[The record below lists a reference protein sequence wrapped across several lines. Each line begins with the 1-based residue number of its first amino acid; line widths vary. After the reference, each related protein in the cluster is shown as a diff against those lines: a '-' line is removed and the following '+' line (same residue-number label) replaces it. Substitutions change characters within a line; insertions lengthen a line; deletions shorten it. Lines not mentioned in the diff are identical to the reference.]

1 MHRLRPIGSIAAVLF
16 VVASA
21 LSAAQS
27 SAPAAIDAATID
39 RWMTELSNWGRW
51 GKDDQRGTV
60 NLITD
65 ATRKAAVALVR
76 DGVSVSLSRDAD
88 PVKAVDNGNPI
99 ALSMV
104 ATAQDPDPFAME
116 ALTITFHGTSYT
128 HMDSLAHMFYKGR
141 GYNGVTK
148 SAIGATGAST
158 LAITGFKNGL
168 IGRGVL
174 MDIPRL
180 KGVPYLEPRTAIT
193 PADLDAWEKQA
204 GVKVGSGDLVFFR
217 TGRWARRAKVGAW
230 DIGAVAQGPR
240 RRGGRL
246 GRPRRGVPGAGRG
259 HRLPDAPA
267 PADRDGHAD
276 LRQLRSR
283 GRVRSGRVPQA
294 LGLPRHGVAAGNPRR
309 HRVAAEPDRDVLR
322 RGRRPERWTRRC
334 TPTGITKASCAPIV
348 GGPSRTQRPT

>member
-230 DIGAVAQGPR
+230 DIGAESAGLHPAVAQWLKARDVAVVGW
-240 RRGGRL
+240 
-246 GRPRRGVPGAGRG
+246 
-259 HRLPDAPA
+259 
-267 PADRDGHAD
+267 DGHGEVFPALVEGIDFPMHQLLLIAMGTPIFDNCD
-276 LRQLRSR
+276 LEAVSEAAASR
-283 GRVRSGRVPQA
+283 KRWAFLVTASPLAIPGGTGSP
-294 LGLPRHGVAAGNPRR
+294 LNPI
-309 HRVAAEPDRDVLR
+309 A
-322 RGRRPERWTRRC
+322 TF
-334 TPTGITKASCAPIV
+334 
-348 GGPSRTQRPT
+348 